1 MRWTG
6 SRRSSNVKDRRAGGA
21 VAIGG
26 GLGGIL
32 MVVLYLALGGDPGA
46 LPEAGEGPSAAQ
58 SPAGEDV
65 ALDFASVILQSTE
78 EVWSGVFSAAGLQYV
93 PPTMV
98 VYSGRTSSA
107 CGLGSSAMGPFYC
120 PPDQTIYLDLTF
132 FDDLAR
138 MGGPGDFAA
147 AYVIGHEVGHHV
159 QNLLGTSDQVRRE
172 QARASEAEANA
183 LSVSL
188 ELQADCF
195 AGVWANRAE
204 RERRWLEPGDVDEGL
219 AAAAAIGD
227 DRLQRR
233 AGREVVPETFTHGSA
248 AERQRWLRLGL
259 ETGDPTACD
268 SAGE

>member
-6 SRRSSNVKDRRAGGA
+6 SRRSSNVKDRRGGGA

-32 MVVLYLALGGDPGA
+32 MVVLYLALGGDPSE
-46 LPEAGEGPSAAQ
+46 LPLGDGTPVQAQPS
-58 SPAGEDV
+58 AGEDL
-65 ALDFASVILQSTE
+65 AFDFASVILRSTE
-78 EVWSGVFSAAGLQYV
+78 EVWSGIFSAAGLRYA
-93 PPTMV
+93 PPAMV

-120 PPDQTIYLDLTF
+120 PPDRTIYLDLTF
-132 FDDLAR
+132 FNDLAR

-159 QNLLGTSDQVRRE
+159 QNLLGTSDQVRRA
-172 QARASEAEANA
+172 QARASRAEANA
-183 LSVSL
+183 LSVGL

-204 RERRWLEPGDVDEGL
+204 RDRRWLDPGDVEQGL

-227 DRLQRR
+227 DRMQAR
-233 AGREVVPETFTHGSA
+233 AGGEVVPETFRHGSA
-248 AERQRWLRLGL
+248 AERQRNLRLGL
-259 ETGDPTACD
+259 ETGDPEACD
-268 SAGE
+268 SPGR

>member
-6 SRRSSNVKDRRAGGA
+6 SRRSSNVKDRRGGGA

-26 GLGGIL
+26 GLGGVL
-32 MVVLYLALGGDPGA
+32 MVVLYLVLGGDPTG
-46 LPEAGEGPSAAQ
+46 LPLDDGTPAAARPS
-58 SPAGEDV
+58 AGED
-65 ALDFASVILQSTE
+65 LTFDFASVILGSTE
-78 EVWSGVFSAAGLQYV
+78 EVWSGIFSAAGLRYV
-93 PPTMV
+93 PPAMV

-107 CGLGSSAMGPFYC
+107 CGLGTSAMGPFYC
-120 PPDQTIYLDLTF
+120 PPDRTIYLDLTF

-172 QARASEAEANA
+172 QSRASEPEANA
-183 LSVSL
+183 LSVGL

-204 RERRWLEPGDVDEGL
+204 RDRRWLEPGDVDEGL

-227 DRLQRR
+227 DRLQAR
-233 AGREVVPETFTHGSA
+233 AGREVVPETFRHGSA
-248 AERQRWLRLGL
+248 ADRQRSLRLGL
-259 ETGDPTACD
+259 ATGDPEACD
-268 SAGE
+268 SLRN